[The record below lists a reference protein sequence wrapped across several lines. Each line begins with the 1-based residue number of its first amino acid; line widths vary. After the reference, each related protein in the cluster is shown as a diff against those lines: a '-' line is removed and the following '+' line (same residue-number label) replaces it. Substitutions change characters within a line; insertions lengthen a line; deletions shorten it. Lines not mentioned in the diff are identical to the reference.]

1 MTPRRL
7 SLPFLLTLLTISAI
21 AQDDK
26 PWDILTHQE
35 VGVDRFAAKYP
46 DFDGKGV
53 VIAVLDTGVDMGVE
67 GLKKLPTGG
76 VKVVD
81 VRDFSTEGD
90 LAWEEGRIVPDG
102 KGEKIVDS
110 KGRALRDFRKAVAGA
125 RPERFYLA
133 WIEEAAFADADVKDL
148 NGDGDV
154 KDRFGILVFTTYEGE
169 DGGQAKPAEGQTTPA
184 RDLGP
189 RYMAVVDLNGDGKL
203 DDGVRFTDYWRKHET
218 FVLAGKKGDRRQ
230 LTFAANFYPEE
241 GRLSLHYDAGGH
253 GTHVAGIAAGYRING
268 QDGYDGMAPGA
279 RVISLKIGNNR
290 YAGGST
296 VTESIKK
303 ALDYGVHYAKTHK
316 VPVVYNMSFGIGSE
330 LESKSAIDQ
339 YVDGLLEKNPGV
351 VFVTSAGN
359 EGPGLSTVGTPAAA
373 LGAIS
378 VGALLSPAAA
388 RAQYGA
394 PLPEEVLFSF
404 SSRGGELFKPDILA
418 PGSASSTVP
427 PWETRDHYHGTSM
440 ASPAAAGTIARL
452 VDGLARHEKKGYRID
467 NALVF
472 RAVKNTA
479 RHVSG
484 MTVLDEGGGVLDLPA
499 AFEYAKFLYQS
510 GEDKR
515 LRGYR
520 IVNRGMAAGVGAYYW
535 RYSPALPR
543 KTDVTEFVVRPVFP
557 AGATAEAK
565 ARFYRAFALETD
577 ADWISLTKPMIYI
590 KGSASA
596 SFGVMVDVTGLKPGL
611 HTGRVRAVR
620 RGDDRVGGRPVHE
633 FDVPV
638 TVIVPHRT
646 TPENRGSFQVSG
658 TVPAGRVDRV
668 FVEVPP
674 GISAIHLSLR
684 MLDGDKASYLSA
696 PLFDPAGVARGN
708 AGVVSELSGR
718 TEASRTIAGPHVV
731 PGTWEVVVS
740 SFRRSQTPARYDLG
754 IRLLGVE
761 FGDPVFFEAPDGPT
775 RDRLLVPLRCTQAGS
790 FNGTVKARLGKFV
803 RREVMDVKDTD
814 TFERTIRLD
823 DATKTL
829 KWTIEFDRETFALFT
844 DCVLQVVDATSGKT
858 LRNTALGYRS
868 ESVSVAVSAK
878 GGAVKE
884 FKLVLKPGFSL
895 AKDEKHWHFILT
907 EELNWNA
914 AALEL
919 EPVSPA
925 RGRLLLHPNDWQDL
939 IFRLPA
945 MLPAPPEGYRIGGE
959 LEATPTHPEGVRITV
974 PLRLP

>member
-1 MTPRRL
+1 MSLRRL
-7 SLPFLLTLLTISAI
+7 SLPFLLTLLPISAI
-21 AQDDK
+21 AQDAK
-26 PWDILTHQE
+26 RWDIMTQQE
-35 VGVDRFAAKYP
+35 VGVDRFKAQYP
-46 DFDGKGV
+46 DFDGRGV

-67 GLKKLPTGG
+67 GLKTLPTGG

-90 LAWEEGRIVPDG
+90 LLWEEGRIVPDG

-110 KGRALRDFRKAVAGA
+110 KGRALKDFRSAVAGA
-125 RPERFYLA
+125 HPERFYLA
-133 WIEEAAFADADVKDL
+133 WIEESRFVDADVKDL
-148 NGDGDV
+148 NGDGDS
-154 KDRFGILVFTTYEGE
+154 KDRFGILIFTLKGE
-169 DGGQAKPAEGQTTPA
+169 DGGQAKPATNQTTPA
-184 RDLGP
+184 SNLGP
-189 RYMAVVDLNGDGKL
+189 RYVAVVDVNGDGKL
-203 DDGVRFTDYWRKHET
+203 DDGVRFTDYWRKHQT
-218 FVLAGKKGDRRQ
+218 FVLTGKKGARRQ

-290 YAGGST
+290 YAGGCT

-303 ALDYGVHYAKTHK
+303 ALDYGVHYAGTHK

-330 LESKSAIDQ
+330 RESMSAIDE
-339 YVDGLLEKNPGV
+339 YVDKLLAKNPGV
-351 VFVTSAGN
+351 VFVTAAGN

-378 VGALLSPAAA
+378 VGALLAPAAA
-388 RAQYGA
+388 HAQYGA
-394 PLPEEVLFSF
+394 PLKQEVLFSF

-452 VDGLARHEKKGYRID
+452 VDGLVRHEKKGFKID
-467 NALVF
+467 NALVL

-479 RHVSG
+479 RHVAD

-499 AFEYAKFLYQS
+499 AYEYAKFLYES
-510 GEDKR
+510 GEHER
-515 LRGYR
+515 LRGYQ
-520 IVNRGMAAGVGAYYW
+520 IVNRGPAAGIGAYYW

-543 KTDVTEFVVRPVFP
+543 QTDVTDFVVRPVFP
-557 AGATAEAK
+557 AGATDEAK
-565 ARFYRAFALETD
+565 ARFYRAFTLEPD
-577 ADWISLTKPMIYI
+577 ADWISVTKPMIYI
-590 KGSASA
+590 KGSVFT
-596 SFGVMVDVTGLKPGL
+596 SFGVMVDVTGMKPGL
-611 HTGRVRAVR
+611 HTGKVRAFR
-620 RGDDRVGGRPVHE
+620 RGDDRIGGRPVHE

-646 TPENRGSFQVSG
+646 TPDNRGSFRVTG
-658 TVPAGRVDRV
+658 TVPPAKVDRV

-674 GISAIHLSLR
+674 GISAIHLGLR
-684 MLDGDKASYLSA
+684 MLDGGKASYLAA

-718 TEASRTIAGPHVV
+718 TEARRTIAGPHIV

-740 SFRRSQTPARYDLG
+740 SLRRSQTPARYDLEV
-754 IRLLGVE
+754 RLLGVA
-761 FGDPVFFEAPDGPT
+761 FGAPVFFARQDGPT
-775 RDRLLVPLRCTQAGS
+775 RDRLLVPVRCTQAGS
-790 FNGTVKARLGKFV
+790 FNGTVKARLDKFV
-803 RREVMDVKDTD
+803 KHEVVEVCDTD
-814 TFERTIRLD
+814 VFERTIRLD
-823 DATKTL
+823 DATKTV

-868 ESVSVAVSAK
+868 ESVSVPVSAK
-878 GGAVKE
+878 SGAVKE

-895 AKDEKHWHFILT
+895 AKDEKRWRFILT
-907 EELNWNA
+907 EELTWNA
-914 AALEL
+914 AALQL
-919 EPVSPA
+919 EPASPKG
-925 RGRLLLHPNDWQDL
+925 GRILLHPNDWQDV

-945 MLPAPPEGYRIGGE
+945 MLPAPPAGYRIGGE
-959 LEATPTHPEGVRITV
+959 FEAEPTSPEGVRITE